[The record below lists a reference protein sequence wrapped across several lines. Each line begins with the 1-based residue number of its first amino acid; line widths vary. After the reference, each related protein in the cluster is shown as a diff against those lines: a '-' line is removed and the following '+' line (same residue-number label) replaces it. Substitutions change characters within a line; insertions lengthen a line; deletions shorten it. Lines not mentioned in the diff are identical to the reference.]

1 MEELLKE
8 LIEFVRSASPMVWET
23 FQRQVY
29 VAAAYSVVWGVI
41 ALVFSIALLW
51 LARYWYN
58 KRQQISDR
66 FDRLDYSTGMWL
78 SAVFGVALLAGSLAF
93 FMDAAAHYMNPN
105 YYTIQL
111 ILGNLQ

>member
-1 MEELLKE
+1 MDELLKE
-8 LIEFVRSASPMVWET
+8 LIEFIKSASPMVWET

-29 VAAAYSVVWGVI
+29 VAAAYSIVWGVI
-41 ALVFSIALLW
+41 ALVSGIALLW

-58 KRQQISDR
+58 KKQQISDHY
-66 FDRLDYSTGMWL
+66 DRLDYSMGTWL
-78 SAVFGVALLAGSLAF
+78 SVILGVSILAGSLAF